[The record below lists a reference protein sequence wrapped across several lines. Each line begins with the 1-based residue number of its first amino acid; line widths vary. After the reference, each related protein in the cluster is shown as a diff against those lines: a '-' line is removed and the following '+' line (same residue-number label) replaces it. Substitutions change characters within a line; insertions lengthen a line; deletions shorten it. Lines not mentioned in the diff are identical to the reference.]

1 MNFPKLYT
9 ACLVLNDFH
18 GGDHQTFLSD
28 SELRE
33 CVKSKKHLRVGS
45 SKSYL
50 KLDQVNC
57 AKVKYSHYIVYLKM
71 FIPPKIPNSEPTNPT
86 TINILEKNDK
96 IIRSP
101 GFAKS

>member
-1 MNFPKLYT
+1 MERCLNFPKLYT

-33 CVKSKKHLRVGS
+33 FVKSKKHLRVGS

-50 KLDQVNC
+50 KIHSKGCDMGKMIKEMIC
-57 AKVKYSHYIVYLKM
+57 FYL
-71 FIPPKIPNSEPTNPT
+71 
-86 TINILEKNDK
+86 ILNLVALT
-96 IIRSP
+96 SP
-101 GFAKS
+101 